1 MAIYRVLLD
10 GVDIYDPTS
19 KGMVLIDP
27 VVHTDAGAAG
37 NFEFTMPPM
46 HVFYNNITPYGSSIE
61 VLEDGQSIFFGR
73 PLKPKIGFYNQKTYH
88 CEGALAF
95 LNDSRPVNE
104 FVYED
109 TTPVQYFHDL
119 IDYHNAM
126 QDKDSRKFTVGNI
139 TVSTD
144 WDVYREM
151 SPSMTILEHIKRGC
165 IGSDGGYLFTRRVG
179 GVTYIDWEKDMPYT
193 CNQTVEF
200 ALNLLDMS
208 RSGNEDIYTGVMLKG
223 GERRIKQNGR
233 VSNSVVKYGPLWGN
247 AEAIAKY
254 GNIIGYK
261 EYTDITNVD
270 DLIAAGE
277 VYLMTQQF
285 ESMIFEVTAAE
296 QHYLNASLDM
306 FRTGQKVHLVSNPH
320 FVDIVLPVQS
330 VEVRLDSA
338 EKKVTLGTQRRQTL
352 TKIQRIM
359 KEEQDKVIQDT
370 DNAIN
375 ALDIADSAIE
385 QINTDVGD
393 LIDNQGTVIGDDGYR
408 YDVGVDSDGN
418 VYATKLPI
426 GMVIAVYKSR
436 YSPSSIYDGTNNV
449 VNVTYKEGEEP
460 ENVTQNCE
468 FFIRYDNGGVIAEVS
483 ADGFVFPTSA
493 MYSLVA
499 KYAIKER
506 MFEAFAPIRVAGI
519 IAAIHIVIKPHK
531 LEYLNGEVI
540 EYDGIHV
547 YALDENGSVY
557 KDDRYPTGEI
567 PFDELILP
575 ETITDFTKASNVRT
589 ERPDH
594 SLSGTVTVTSVGSIM
609 NEINEAETKSGVEID
624 DEHGYID
631 QIKASVAQYDGRCVG
646 SARIWYGQSSYD
658 GWSPYTV
665 IIYTGIKVGDTVRIN
680 ETYNSIA
687 YRTRG
692 TKQEG
697 DKPIKI
703 TQMEVVQG
711 NTNLSI
717 GQWTEG
723 GGNSIVSS
731 SLNAESIGDQ
741 TIPVQWNNPDSG
753 TTLEDTFDISVKGG

>member
-27 VVHTDAGAAG
+27 VVHTEAGAAG

-95 LNDSRPVNE
+95 LNDSRPANE
-104 FVYED
+104 FAYED
-109 TTPVQYFHDL
+109 TTPVQYFRDL
-119 IDYHNAM
+119 IAYHNAM
-126 QDKDSRKFTVGNI
+126 QDKDSRKFTVGN
-139 TVSTD
+139 TSVSTD

-165 IGSDGGYLFTRRVG
+165 VGSDGGYLFTRRVN
-179 GVTYIDWEKDMPYT
+179 GVTYIDWENDMPYT

-208 RSGNEDIYTGVMLKG
+208 RSGNEDIYTGVMLQG

-296 QHYLNASLDM
+296 QHYLNTSLDM
-306 FRTGQKVHLVSNPH
+306 FRAGQKVHLVSNPH

-330 VEVRLDSA
+330 VDVRLDSA
-338 EKKVTLGTQRRQTL
+338 EKKVTLGTQKRQTL

-375 ALDIADSAIE
+375 ALDIADRAIE
-385 QINTDVGD
+385 QLNTDVGD

-408 YDVGVDSDGN
+408 YDVGVDEDGN
-418 VYATKLPI
+418 VYATKVPI
-426 GMVIAVYKSR
+426 GMEIAAYKSK
-436 YSPSSIYDGTNNV
+436 YQESATYDGTSNV
-449 VNVTYKEGEEP
+449 VNATYKEGEAP
-460 ENVTQNCE
+460 QNITSECN
-468 FFIRYDNGGVIAEVS
+468 FFIRYSNGGIIEEVS
-483 ADGFVFPTSA
+483 ADGFIFA
-493 MYSLVA
+493 MSTTYSLVA
-499 KYAIKER
+499 KYALKER
-506 MFEAFAPIRVAGI
+506 LFEAFAPIVI
-519 IAAIHIVIKPHK
+519 SSIAAIHIVIKPSK
-531 LEYLNGEVI
+531 LTYAPGETI
-540 EYDGIHV
+540 DYTGIHV
-547 YALDENGSVY
+547 YLMDRNGQRY
-557 KDDRYPTGEI
+557 TDDQYPTGEI
-567 PFDELILP
+567 PFNELIFP
-575 ETITDFTKASNVRT
+575 
-589 ERPDH
+589 
-594 SLSGTVTVTSVGSIM
+594 VTT
-609 NEINEAETKSGVEID
+609 AE
-624 DEHGYID
+624 Y
-631 QIKASVAQYDGRCVG
+631 ASVDIPADNPYGVRPFSYCKHVSGIRTSGAQ
-646 SARIWYGQSSYD
+646 
-658 GWSPYTV
+658 
-665 IIYTGIKVGDTVRIN
+665 
-680 ETYNSIA
+680 
-687 YRTRG
+687 
-692 TKQEG
+692 
-697 DKPIKI
+697 
-703 TQMEVVQG
+703 
-711 NTNLSI
+711 LSI
-717 GQWTEG
+717 TANNSAYLIGTELS
-723 GGNSIVSS
+723 NTICMFVVNKTRVSS
-731 SLNAESIGDQ
+731 SDFAASGTTSTTFNRVRNVNSYTKDGKTAWYGSIRNENDAETFYQSVSPNIIPCNLGKVGLSAWVALYGRYGDGNPE
-741 TIPVQWNNPDSG
+741 IPVQWMRSDG
-753 TTLEDTFDISVKGG
+753 AILEDTFEITISDEQEEEDG

>member
-27 VVHTDAGAAG
+27 VVHTEAGAAG

-61 VLEDGQSIFFGR
+61 VLEDEESIFFGR

-104 FVYED
+104 FSFED
-109 TTPVQYFHDL
+109 TTPVQYFRDL

-151 SPSMTILEHIKRGC
+151 TPSMTIMEHIKRGC
-165 IGSDGGYLFTRRVG
+165 VGSDGGYLFTRRVG
-179 GVTYIDWEKDMPYT
+179 GVTYIDWVKDMPYS

-296 QHYLNASLDM
+296 QHYLNTSLDM
-306 FRTGQKVHLVSNPH
+306 FRAGQKVHLVSNPH

-338 EKKVTLGTQRRQTL
+338 EKKVTLGTQKRQTL

-359 KEEQDKVIQDT
+359 KEEQEKVIQDT

-375 ALDIADSAIE
+375 ALDIADRAIE
-385 QINTDVGD
+385 QLNTDVGD

-418 VYATKLPI
+418 VYATKVPI
-426 GMVIAVYKSR
+426 GMEIVSYR
-436 YSPSSIYDGTNNV
+436 SSYPISSTYDGTSNV
-449 VNVTYKEGEEP
+449 VNATYKEGDAP
-460 ENVTQNCE
+460 EDVTANCS
-468 FFIRYDNGGVIAEVS
+468 FFIRYDNGGVIEEVQ
-483 ADGFVFPTSA
+483 AVGFVFPSA
-493 MYSLVA
+493 AVYSLVA
-499 KYAIKER
+499 KYALKER
-506 MFEAFAPIRVAGI
+506 LFEAFAPITVRGLP
-519 IAAIHIVIKPHK
+519 AAIHIVIKPSK
-531 LEYLNGEVI
+531 LVYAPNETL
-540 EYDGIHV
+540 DFTGIHV
-547 YALDENGSVY
+547 YLMDEGGQRY
-557 KDDRYPTGEI
+557 IDDQYPTGEI
-567 PFDELILP
+567 PYGELIFP
-575 ETITDFTKASNVRT
+575 VTTAGDGTAEIQTIEEIESICPGPYSEFPVSIIDYEGTYQWYIRVAVSGSSVYACAFVYNNTISIVFSSKQPFKTGNSSYKNKDNPPVVTPDSDASKYTKDSKTVYRSYLGTSFVSGDFPYNNST
-589 ERPDH
+589 
-594 SLSGTVTVTSVGSIM
+594 GSISF
-609 NEINEAETKSGVEID
+609 ADID
-624 DEHGYID
+624 I
-631 QIKASVAQYDGRCVG
+631 IA
-646 SARIWYGQSSYD
+646 WNMFYGD
-658 GWSPYTV
+658 V
-665 IIYTGIKVGDTVRIN
+665 DFN
-680 ETYNSIA
+680 N
-687 YRTRG
+687 
-692 TKQEG
+692 
-697 DKPIKI
+697 D
-703 TQMEVVQG
+703 
-711 NTNLSI
+711 
-717 GQWTEG
+717 
-723 GGNSIVSS
+723 
-731 SLNAESIGDQ
+731 
-741 TIPVQWNNPDSG
+741 IPVQWMRSDG
-753 TTLEDTFDISVKGG
+753 TTLEDTFEIQVTGDAQSESGTE